1 MLPSVVDD
9 IDLGITDI
17 FRGEDHVSNSAIQ
30 IQMFEALGAPVPR
43 LAHGAL
49 LTGADAALSKRL
61 GSEGVDS
68 WQAAGIEPL
77 AVTAL
82 LARLG
87 TSLPVE
93 PVAALTDLLPGFDL
107 ASFGRAPPRFD
118 PAELAALNAR
128 TLHLLPFDAVA
139 DQPARRDDRGRLAG
153 GARQYRHPGRSGG
166 RGRAVITGPVTPVIA
181 DEDRDFLALAATTL
195 AGLDW
200 DGDIWAHFIA
210 ALKPQTDRKGRGLFA
225 PLRQALTGRDHG
237 PEMAALA
244 AADRPRSRRS
254 PASPADP
261 LSFSSGL

>member
-1 MLPSVVDD
+1 VVDD

-49 LTGADAALSKRL
+49 LTGADAALSKRM

-68 WQAAGIEPL
+68 WRGAGIEAL
-77 AVTAL
+77 AITAL

-93 PVAALTDLLPGFDL
+93 PVAALADLLPGFDL

-118 PAELAALNAR
+118 PAELATLNAR
-128 TLHLLPFDAVA
+128 TLHLLPYVSVA
-139 DQPARRDDRGRLAG
+139 DRLPDGMTEPGWLAVRGNIGTLAEAG
-153 GARQYRHPGRSGG
+153 DWQ
-166 RGRAVITGPVTPVIA
+166 AVITGPVTPVIA
-181 DEDRDFLALAATTL
+181 AEDRDFLALAATTL

-200 DGDIWAHFIA
+200 DGDIWARFIA
-210 ALKPQTDRKGRGLFA
+210 ALKPLTDRKGRGLFA

-237 PEMAALA
+237 PEMAMLLPLIGRDAALA
-244 AADRPRSRRS
+244 RLA
-254 PASPADP
+254 
-261 LSFSSGL
+261 G